1 MTRRIFILLSLL
13 ILLPFNLLN
22 AQTTQD
28 SIPEK
33 KLHSP
38 KKATIF
44 SAVLPGLGQ
53 FYNKKYWKIPVVYVG
68 IGTIYYFAYTNG
80 NEYRVVR
87 DAYNY
92 VSDGETYETDNKYV
106 VYSATDLQSLRD
118 YYRRNM
124 ELSWIVMGVWYVLNI
139 IDATVDAHLFDYD
152 VGDNLSLHLE
162 PVIQPA
168 FGQVNGLGQMGMQKG
183 IKIRLNF

>member
-1 MTRRIFILLSLL
+1 MTRRLL
-13 ILLPFNLLN
+13 ILLSFFLLLPFTQLN
-22 AQTTQD
+22 AQSNQD

-33 KLHSP
+33 KPHSP
-38 KKATIF
+38 TKATLF

-53 FYNKKYWKIPVVYVG
+53 LYNRKYWKIPVVYAG
-68 IGTIYYFAYTNG
+68 IGVIYYFAYTNG

-92 VSDGETYETDNKYV
+92 VSNGDTYETDNKYV
-106 VYSATDLQSLRD
+106 IYSATDLQTLRD

-152 VGDNLSLHLE
+152 IGDNLSLHLE
-162 PVIQPA
+162 PVIQPVIA
-168 FGQVNGLGQMGMQKG
+168 PANGLGQMGMQKG
-183 IKIRLNF
+183 VKIRLNF